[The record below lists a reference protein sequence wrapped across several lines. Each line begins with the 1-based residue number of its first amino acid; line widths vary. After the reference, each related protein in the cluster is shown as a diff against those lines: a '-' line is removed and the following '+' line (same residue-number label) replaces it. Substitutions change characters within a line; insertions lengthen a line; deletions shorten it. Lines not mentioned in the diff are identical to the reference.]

1 MCLALFSVPRR
12 QQRAEKRSCFSATYL
27 LERGAEK
34 KKQHVHQSGQ
44 DGQRPELRPGV
55 QNCPPWVS
63 PSPPPAL
70 TEDPPQSEPGGTRL
84 DRQLEGRRPELSGF
98 PCSPSSAQRRKGG
111 RRFWASP
118 LQFNFKPSRPAGG
131 QVAQGPGP
139 LFTLRSQ
146 RVCPLPLLSLLAPF
160 SLSCI
165 LSFFLLSSFS
175 SPIPSTLSLSL
186 LPFFL
191 SHIFLPRNQT
201 PDST

>member
-1 MCLALFSVPRR
+1 MSTRAVRTANALSSDPGSRTALLGCPLPLP
-12 QQRAEKRSCFSATYL
+12 QHSQRTL
-27 LERGAEK
+27 
-34 KKQHVHQSGQ
+34 
-44 DGQRPELRPGV
+44 
-55 QNCPPWVS
+55 
-63 PSPPPAL
+63 PSL
-70 TEDPPQSEPGGTRL
+70 NL

-111 RRFWASP
+111 RQFWASP

-175 SPIPSTLSLSL
+175 SPIPSTLSLSP